1 MKFQQLLKRLRATAR
16 KNNRKD
22 IMKKKYDIEKIKKE
36 GYTKLNSLNDL
47 KDLFTSLN
55 AEIETGDGFT
65 SYTLD
70 SKDFKVVHTDLSKLE
85 IKGNKQ

>member
-1 MKFQQLLKRLRATAR
+1 MKFQQLLKRLKATVR

-22 IMKKKYDIEKIKKE
+22 IMKKKDE
-36 GYTKLNSLNDL
+36 TDAL
-47 KDLFTSLN
+47 KQLFIALN

>member
-1 MKFQQLLKRLRATAR
+1 MERKKNKIDALKQLFIA
-16 KNNRKD
+16 
-22 IMKKKYDIEKIKKE
+22 
-36 GYTKLNSLNDL
+36 
-47 KDLFTSLN
+47 LN

-85 IKGNKQ
+85 IKGKKQ

>member
-1 MKFQQLLKRLRATAR
+1 MRFQQLLKRLRATAR

-55 AEIETGDGFT
+55 ANIETGDGFT

>member
-55 AEIETGDGFT
+55 ANIETGDGFT

>member
-22 IMKKKYDIEKIKKE
+22 IMNKKDKTDA
-36 GYTKLNSLNDL
+36 L
-47 KDLFTSLN
+47 KQLFIALN

-85 IKGNKQ
+85 IKGKKQ

>member
-1 MKFQQLLKRLRATAR
+1 MKFQQLLKRLKATVR
-16 KNNRKD
+16 KNNRKEN
-22 IMKKKYDIEKIKKE
+22 MNKKDKTDA
-36 GYTKLNSLNDL
+36 L
-47 KDLFTSLN
+47 KQLFIALN

-65 SYTLD
+65 SYTLN

>member
-1 MKFQQLLKRLRATAR
+1 MKFQQLLKRLRATER
-16 KNNRKD
+16 KNNRKEN
-22 IMKKKYDIEKIKKE
+22 MNKKDKTDA
-36 GYTKLNSLNDL
+36 L
-47 KDLFTSLN
+47 KQLFIALN

>member
-1 MKFQQLLKRLRATAR
+1 MKFQQLLKRLKATVR

-22 IMKKKYDIEKIKKE
+22 IMKKKDK
-36 GYTKLNSLNDL
+36 TDAL
-47 KDLFTSLN
+47 KQLFIALN

-70 SKDFKVVHTDLSKLE
+70 SKNFKVTEFILSQLE
-85 IKGNKQ
+85 IKGKKQ

>member
-1 MKFQQLLKRLRATAR
+1 MKFQQLLKRLKATAR

-22 IMKKKYDIEKIKKE
+22 IMKKKDK
-36 GYTKLNSLNDL
+36 TDAL
-47 KDLFTSLN
+47 KQLFIALN

>member
-1 MKFQQLLKRLRATAR
+1 
-16 KNNRKD
+16 
-22 IMKKKYDIEKIKKE
+22 MKKKYDTDFKK
-36 GYTKLNSLNDL
+36 LL

-70 SKDFKVVHTDLSKLE
+70 SKNFKVTEFILSQLE
-85 IKGNKQ
+85 IKGKKQ

>member
-22 IMKKKYDIEKIKKE
+22 IMNKKDKTDA
-36 GYTKLNSLNDL
+36 L
-47 KDLFTSLN
+47 KQLFIALN

>member
-1 MKFQQLLKRLRATAR
+1 MNK
-16 KNNRKD
+16 KD
-22 IMKKKYDIEKIKKE
+22 KWD
-36 GYTKLNSLNDL
+36 DL
-47 KDLFTSLN
+47 KKLFIALN

-85 IKGNKQ
+85 IKGKKQ

>member
-22 IMKKKYDIEKIKKE
+22 IMKKKDE
-36 GYTKLNSLNDL
+36 TDAL
-47 KDLFTSLN
+47 KQLFIALN

-65 SYTLD
+65 NYTLD
-70 SKDFKVVHTDLSKLE
+70 SKNFKVTEFILSQLE
-85 IKGNKQ
+85 IKGKKQ

>member
-1 MKFQQLLKRLRATAR
+1 MASQQLLRRLRATER

-22 IMKKKYDIEKIKKE
+22 TMNKKD
-36 GYTKLNSLNDL
+36 NWDDL
-47 KDLFTSLN
+47 KKLFIALN

-85 IKGNKQ
+85 IKGKKQ

>member
-1 MKFQQLLKRLRATAR
+1 MASQRSLKKLKATVR

-22 IMKKKYDIEKIKKE
+22 TMNKKD
-36 GYTKLNSLNDL
+36 NWDDL
-47 KDLFTSLN
+47 KKLFIALN

-85 IKGNKQ
+85 IKGKKQ

>member
-1 MKFQQLLKRLRATAR
+1 MKFQQLLKRLKATVR
-16 KNNRKD
+16 KNNRKEN
-22 IMKKKYDIEKIKKE
+22 MKKKDE
-36 GYTKLNSLNDL
+36 TDAL
-47 KDLFTSLN
+47 KQLFIALN

-70 SKDFKVVHTDLSKLE
+70 SKNFKVVHTDLSKLE

>member
-1 MKFQQLLKRLRATAR
+1 
-16 KNNRKD
+16 
-22 IMKKKYDIEKIKKE
+22 MKKKYDIEKIKKE

-55 AEIETGDGFT
+55 ANIETGDGFT

-85 IKGNKQ
+85 IKGKKQ

>member
-1 MKFQQLLKRLRATAR
+1 MASQRSLRRLRATER

-22 IMKKKYDIEKIKKE
+22 TMNKKDKWD
-36 GYTKLNSLNDL
+36 DL
-47 KDLFTSLN
+47 KKLFIALN

-85 IKGNKQ
+85 IKGKKQ

>member
-1 MKFQQLLKRLRATAR
+1 MNKKDKTDALKQLFIA
-16 KNNRKD
+16 
-22 IMKKKYDIEKIKKE
+22 
-36 GYTKLNSLNDL
+36 
-47 KDLFTSLN
+47 LN

-65 SYTLD
+65 SYTLN

>member
-1 MKFQQLLKRLRATAR
+1 MKFQQLLKRLKATVR

-22 IMKKKYDIEKIKKE
+22 IMNKKDKTDA
-36 GYTKLNSLNDL
+36 L
-47 KDLFTSLN
+47 KQLFIALN

-85 IKGNKQ
+85 IKGKKQ

>member
-1 MKFQQLLKRLRATAR
+1 MKIQQLLKRLKATVR

-22 IMKKKYDIEKIKKE
+22 IMNKKDKTDA
-36 GYTKLNSLNDL
+36 L
-47 KDLFTSLN
+47 KQLFIALN

>member
-22 IMKKKYDIEKIKKE
+22 IMKKKDE
-36 GYTKLNSLNDL
+36 TDAL
-47 KDLFTSLN
+47 KQLFIALN

>member
-1 MKFQQLLKRLRATAR
+1 
-16 KNNRKD
+16 
-22 IMKKKYDIEKIKKE
+22 MKKKYDIEKIRKE
-36 GYTKLNSLNDL
+36 GFTKLNSLNDL

-85 IKGNKQ
+85 IKGKKQ

>member
-22 IMKKKYDIEKIKKE
+22 IMIKKDK
-36 GYTKLNSLNDL
+36 TDAL
-47 KDLFTSLN
+47 KQLFIALN

>member
-1 MKFQQLLKRLRATAR
+1 MKFQQLLKRLKATVR

-22 IMKKKYDIEKIKKE
+22 IMNKKDKTDA
-36 GYTKLNSLNDL
+36 L
-47 KDLFTSLN
+47 KQLFIALN

>member
-1 MKFQQLLKRLRATAR
+1 
-16 KNNRKD
+16 
-22 IMKKKYDIEKIKKE
+22 MKKKDETDALKQLFIALNADIER
-36 GYTKLNSLNDL
+36 
-47 KDLFTSLN
+47 
-55 AEIETGDGFT
+55 GDGFT

>member
-1 MKFQQLLKRLRATAR
+1 MKFQQLLKRLKATVR

-22 IMKKKYDIEKIKKE
+22 IMKKKDE
-36 GYTKLNSLNDL
+36 TDAL
-47 KDLFTSLN
+47 KQLFIALN

-70 SKDFKVVHTDLSKLE
+70 SKNFKVTEFILSQLE
-85 IKGNKQ
+85 IKGKKQ

>member
-1 MKFQQLLKRLRATAR
+1 
-16 KNNRKD
+16 
-22 IMKKKYDIEKIKKE
+22 MKKKYDIEKIRKE
-36 GYTKLNSLNDL
+36 GFTKLNSLNDL

-55 AEIETGDGFT
+55 ANIETGDGFT

>member
-1 MKFQQLLKRLRATAR
+1 
-16 KNNRKD
+16 
-22 IMKKKYDIEKIKKE
+22 MKKKYDIEKIKKE

-55 AEIETGDGFT
+55 ANIETGDGFT

>member
-1 MKFQQLLKRLRATAR
+1 MKFQQLLKRLKATVR

-22 IMKKKYDIEKIKKE
+22 IMKKKYDIEKIRKE
-36 GYTKLNSLNDL
+36 GFTKLNSLNDL

>member
-1 MKFQQLLKRLRATAR
+1 MS
-16 KNNRKD
+16 KD
-22 IMKKKYDIEKIKKE
+22 RGFHAVNLMKKKDE
-36 GYTKLNSLNDL
+36 TDAL
-47 KDLFTSLN
+47 KQLFIALN

-85 IKGNKQ
+85 IKGKKQ

>member
-1 MKFQQLLKRLRATAR
+1 MKFQQLLKRLKATVR
-16 KNNRKD
+16 KNNRKEN
-22 IMKKKYDIEKIKKE
+22 MNKKDKTDA
-36 GYTKLNSLNDL
+36 L
-47 KDLFTSLN
+47 KQLFIALN